1 MILSSCPSGLV
12 KNPSSI
18 EGFSLKLYLTSVLC
32 LVAKVENIT
41 ELTSTDVANEIK
53 PAEVFDPP
61 LTNATE
67 ALKASGIV
75 VTLVTNTRV
84 TADPG
89 NISACSVAMTS
100 TETDGLNLPCK
111 SKCQSV
117 FGSIRSKLPEI
128 RKSIDE
134 AARALTPSGKP
145 IAIGTLYDASRSTR
159 DLVSSEL
166 SLPNQRLRKENFFR
180 KISRFNGPFGPNMDV
195 TSSSKPSARAEKSKK
210 FTDCPNNSAV
220 KFKLKVRGWSP
231 QFSLCLQKLWTT
243 AEAPKLSES
252 KIGQMVLSSRKVYG
266 VVCNMVCV
274 EYLLRQLAIFL
285 RLLIVI
291 NTLSV
296 VSKEYCTSQVPDT
309 SVSVVLKSI
318 SKLKPNST
326 WSINRNTIQEIHLVN
341 FNEEL
346 LPIILAARSH
356 EDFTSSLKA
365 ILLLLSL
372 HCSSILATTT
382 SIICKRETKSDAH
395 TSSNFT
401 VLSSSPKYS
410 IPEVMLRLR
419 NHSMAARLFET
430 PRGLALALLNW
441 EGIGLLKC
449 VNGMSGNMKIIL
461 ISLYRKLKAVALLTY
476 ETYTEKYSD
485 RDCSCCNRSLLSNEV
500 ASCRNRKFEENTNL
514 VQYCGSIS

>member
-1 MILSSCPSGLV
+1 MESS
-12 KNPSSI
+12 
-18 EGFSLKLYLTSVLC
+18 
-32 LVAKVENIT
+32 T
-41 ELTSTDVANEIK
+41 EPESNY

-67 ALKASGIV
+67 ALNASGIV

-195 TSSSKPSARAEKSKK
+195 ISSSKPSARAEKSKK

-346 LPIILAARSH
+346 LPIILAARRFIH
-356 EDFTSSLKA
+356 FHDEITLINFADFSTRQA
-365 ILLLLSL
+365 NI
-372 HCSSILATTT
+372 
-382 SIICKRETKSDAH
+382 
-395 TSSNFT
+395 
-401 VLSSSPKYS
+401 
-410 IPEVMLRLR
+410 
-419 NHSMAARLFET
+419 
-430 PRGLALALLNW
+430 
-441 EGIGLLKC
+441 
-449 VNGMSGNMKIIL
+449 
-461 ISLYRKLKAVALLTY
+461 
-476 ETYTEKYSD
+476 
-485 RDCSCCNRSLLSNEV
+485 
-500 ASCRNRKFEENTNL
+500 
-514 VQYCGSIS
+514 